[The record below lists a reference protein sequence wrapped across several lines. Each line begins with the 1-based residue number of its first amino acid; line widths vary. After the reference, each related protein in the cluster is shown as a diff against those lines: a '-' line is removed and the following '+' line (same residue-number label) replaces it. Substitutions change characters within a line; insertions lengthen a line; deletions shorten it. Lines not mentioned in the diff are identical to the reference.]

1 MEINLRQL
9 EKKDA
14 SLMLEWMHDKDV
26 TQYLKLDGDNA
37 TMESVLAFIENA
49 STNKEQ
55 NLHYAITNKL
65 KKY

>member
-26 TQYLKLDGDNA
+26 MAK
-37 TMESVLAFIENA
+37 VP
-49 STNKEQ
+49 
-55 NLHYAITNKL
+55 
-65 KKY
+65 

>member
-26 TQYLKLDGDNA
+26 TQYLKLDVS
-37 TMESVLAFIENA
+37 EPYKSVKISF
-49 STNKEQ
+49 
-55 NLHYAITNKL
+55 
-65 KKY
+65 